1 MSLDLKYWGNQ
12 CVCYNTVSGSVYL
25 LNHDYAELLEHL
37 RATAET
43 SIAPD
48 IINRLH
54 LVENQKEYSH
64 EELQSI
70 ISSIAKQ
77 FASAGLLD

>member
-1 MSLDLKYWGNQ
+1 MPIRLKCWGAQ
-12 CVCYNTVSGSVYL
+12 CVGYNMASGDVHL
-25 LNHDYAELLEHL
+25 LERNHAELLEHL
-37 RATAET
+37 RATAGT
-43 SIAPD
+43 PIAAD
-48 IINRLH
+48 LINRLH
-54 LVENQKEYSH
+54 LVENQEEYSH